1 MLTADKRNRWFSV
14 VCDFV
19 FLFSF
24 FLKLKKLSSIA
35 ATASVSGTLGAIGPA
50 KPLRNTGYFFL
61 IFSRDQESSSFPA
74 QAFGYEIAEN
84 CIFKASA

>member
-1 MLTADKRNRWFSV
+1 MIYNDYISASNVTLKTYLSPLESLFWN
-14 VCDFV
+14 DFMGH
-19 FLFSF
+19 
-24 FLKLKKLSSIA
+24 IRE
-35 ATASVSGTLGAIGPA
+35 LGAIGPA